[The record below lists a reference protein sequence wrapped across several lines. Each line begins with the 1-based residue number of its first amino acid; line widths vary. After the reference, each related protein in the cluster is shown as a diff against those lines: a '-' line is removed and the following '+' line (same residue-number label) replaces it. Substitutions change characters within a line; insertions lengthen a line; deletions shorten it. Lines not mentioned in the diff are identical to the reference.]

1 MKGKRGP
8 DGRGR
13 PVKVP
18 VVQGTNGYV
27 RPEMPTGDSGGRE
40 AIVPVAERRTT
51 VATGRHGAAV
61 KKRFLSSRAV
71 RIGIV
76 TMCCCSV
83 FFM

>member
-1 MKGKRGP
+1 M
-8 DGRGR
+8 
-13 PVKVP
+13 
-18 VVQGTNGYV
+18 
-27 RPEMPTGDSGGRE
+27 
-40 AIVPVAERRTT
+40 PVAERRTT

-61 KKRFLSSRAV
+61 KKRFLSSMAV